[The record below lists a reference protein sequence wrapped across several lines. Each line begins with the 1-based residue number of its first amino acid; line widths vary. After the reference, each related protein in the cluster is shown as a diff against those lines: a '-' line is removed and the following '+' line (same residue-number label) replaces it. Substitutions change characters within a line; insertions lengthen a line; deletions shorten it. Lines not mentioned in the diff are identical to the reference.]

1 MLRYGLTSGANLSRR
16 LALAPASSAL
26 IPRAGHAQIAFKS
39 SKALEEE
46 ESPNSSGNSKNSGKQ
61 QESRKDLP
69 SFLGTVGGPSS
80 SNSFS
85 GGGGTDALKAF
96 FEKRRATLEKEKSQ
110 LQKSEKPQP
119 TNRRQQPQSNAG
131 RGQANRPA
139 RSNNTAGSAC
149 DFTALRNALSR
160 KPQPK
165 PQQQQ
170 QQQQQ
175 GSQQRQA
182 QPQQQQQGSQQR
194 QAQPQQ
200 QQGSQQR
207 PQQSQINR
215 NNNPNPQQQ
224 QQRSSRPLPNNTTT
238 TINRG
243 RQNQQSYERNNGGSE
258 NNRQE
263 IPRLADLM
271 KHLRPDVLSQ
281 QPREQNTNRRDS
293 MQRQEQPQWRQR
305 RQQQQQQ
312 QRPGQDSM
320 EQRQFQQRPS
330 FSQRGPRQP
339 FQRQRNDDFLQGRI
353 TRADEDDAASTA
365 ATQAALKKQDETRTI
380 TLPLDDMTLT
390 ELSILYRV
398 KVDDIKKKLKSMGER
413 VNDEYMLDV
422 DMAELLAMEYGFET
436 VRSTPR
442 TVMDAEQILLQ
453 RRAGAE
459 EVEESPSSSFT
470 TEVEKPSFDSLP
482 PRPPVVCIMGHV
494 DHGKTTL
501 MDALRR
507 RSLQQQ
513 GGGGKEK
520 KQKGGATAARSK
532 DVAGTEAGGITQI
545 ISAFQ
550 VALEGQ
556 DSAVTFLDTPGH
568 AAFSAMRQSGSHAA
582 DVIVLVVAADDGVS
596 EQTIEII
603 NFYKSIVQGAG
614 DSGISMIIALNKID
628 KPGLDVDQAKTRI
641 ENQLLEHG
649 IITEGLNYS
658 GSEYGLPV
666 TVVPTSGL
674 TGQGLDE
681 LMESLLL
688 QSEIMDLRAD
698 DKARGEGIVMDARL
712 EKGLG
717 VVVDCIVRWG
727 TIKKGDVVVSG
738 TQLGKVRML
747 KDGE

>member
-1 MLRYGLTSGANLSRR
+1 MLRYGLTSGANISRR
-16 LALAPASSAL
+16 LTLSPASSAL
-26 IPRAGHAQIAFKS
+26 VPIASHAQVAFKS
-39 SKALEEE
+39 SKALEEK
-46 ESPNSSGNSKNSGKQ
+46 ESLNSISGSKNNSGKP
-61 QESRKDLP
+61 QESKKELP
-69 SFLGTVGGPSS
+69 SFLGTVGGSS
-80 SNSFS
+80 SSS
-85 GGGGTDALKAF
+85 SSSGGGTDALKAF
-96 FEKRRATLEKEKSQ
+96 FEKRRATLEREKEKAL
-110 LQKSEKPQP
+110 LQKSEQPQP
-119 TNRRQQPQSNAG
+119 SNQRQQPQSNNAG
-131 RGQANRPA
+131 RGQGNRPA
-139 RSNNTAGSAC
+139 RSNNTAGSPN

-160 KPQPK
+160 KPQPR
-165 PQQQQ
+165 QQQQ
-170 QQQQQ
+170 Q
-175 GSQQRQA
+175 
-182 QPQQQQQGSQQR
+182 PGSQQR

-215 NNNPNPQQQ
+215 NNNHNPQQQ
-224 QQRSSRPLPNNTTT
+224 PRSSRPLPNNNNNNN
-238 TINRG
+238 IRS
-243 RQNQQSYERNNGGSE
+243 RPNQQSFERNNGGNQ

-271 KHLRPDVLSQ
+271 KHLRPDVLSEQ
-281 QPREQNTNRRDS
+281 TGEQNNNRRDS

-312 QRPGQDSM
+312 QQQQRPGQDSM

-330 FSQRGPRQP
+330 SFSQRGPRQP
-339 FQRQRNDDFLQGRI
+339 FQRQKNDDFLQGRI
-353 TRADEDDAASTA
+353 ARADEDDAASTP
-365 ATQAALKKQDETRTI
+365 KKQDEIRTI

-390 ELSILYRV
+390 EMSILYRI
-398 KVDDIKKKLKSMGER
+398 KVDDIKRKLKSMGER

-422 DMAELLAMEYGFET
+422 DMAELLAMEYGLET
-436 VRSTPR
+436 VRSNPR

-459 EVEESPSSSFT
+459 EVESSSSASST
-470 TEVEKPSFDSLP
+470 TEVEKLSLDSLP

-513 GGGGKEK
+513 GGGDGKKK
-520 KQKGGATAARSK
+520 KQKGGATAAKSK

-556 DSAVTFLDTPGH
+556 DSAITFLDTPGH

-628 KPGLDVDQAKTRI
+628 KPGLDVDQATTRV

-681 LMESLLL
+681 LMESLFL

-698 DKARGEGIVMDARL
+698 DKARAEGIVLDARL

-727 TIKKGDVVVSG
+727 SIKKGDVVVSG
-738 TQLGKVRML
+738 TQFGKVRML

>member
-16 LALAPASSAL
+16 LALAPASFTS
-26 IPRAGHAQIAFKS
+26 IPRAGRAQVAFKS
-39 SKALEEE
+39 SKALENE
-46 ESPNSSGNSKNSGKQ
+46 ESLNSSSGSKNNSGKQ
-61 QESRKDLP
+61 QESKKDLP
-69 SFLGTVGGPSS
+69 SFLGTIGEPSS
-80 SNSFS
+80 SNSS
-85 GGGGTDALKAF
+85 SGGGTDALKAF
-96 FEKRRATLEKEKSQ
+96 FEKRRATLEKEKEKA
-110 LQKSEKPQP
+110 LLEKSEQPQP
-119 TNRRQQPQSNAG
+119 PNQRQQPQSTYAG
-131 RGQANRPA
+131 RGQGNGPA
-139 RSNNTAGSAC
+139 RSNKTAGSPS

-165 PQQQQ
+165 QQQQ
-170 QQQQQ
+170 QQQP
-175 GSQQRQA
+175 GSQQRQS
-182 QPQQQQQGSQQR
+182 QSQSQQGL
-194 QAQPQQ
+194 
-200 QQGSQQR
+200 QQR

-224 QQRSSRPLPNNTTT
+224 QRSSRPLPNTN
-238 TINRG
+238 NNNNNNGG
-243 RQNQQSYERNNGGSE
+243 RPNQQSFARNNGGNE

-271 KHLRPDVLSQ
+271 KHLRPDVLTQ
-281 QPREQNTNRRDS
+281 QPREQNNNRRDS
-293 MQRQEQPQWRQR
+293 IQRQEQPQWRQR
-305 RQQQQQQ
+305 RQQQQQQQQQQ

-330 FSQRGPRQP
+330 SFSQRGPRQP
-339 FQRQRNDDFLQGRI
+339 FQRQKNDDFLQGRI
-353 TRADEDDAASTA
+353 ARADEDDATSTPASHA
-365 ATQAALKKQDETRTI
+365 SKKEDDTRTI

-390 ELSILYRV
+390 EMSILYRI
-398 KVDDIKKKLKSMGER
+398 KVDDIKRKLKSMGER
-413 VNDEYMLDV
+413 VNDKYMLDV
-422 DMAELLAMEYGFET
+422 DMAELLAMEYGLET
-436 VRSTPR
+436 VRSIPR

-459 EVEESPSSSFT
+459 EVEESSSSSST
-470 TEVEKPSFDSLP
+470 TEVEKPSFDSFP

-513 GGGGKEK
+513 GGGDGKEK
-520 KQKGGATAARSK
+520 KQKGGATAAKSK

-550 VALEGQ
+550 VTLEGQ
-556 DSAVTFLDTPGH
+556 DSAITFLDTPGH

-596 EQTIEII
+596 EQTVEII

-628 KPGLDVDQAKTRI
+628 KPGLDVDQAKMRI

-666 TVVPTSGL
+666 TVVPTSGM

-681 LMESLLL
+681 LMESLFL

-698 DKARGEGIVMDARL
+698 DKACAEGIVLDARL

-727 TIKKGDVVVSG
+727 SIKKGDVVVSG

>member
-1 MLRYGLTSGANLSRR
+1 
-16 LALAPASSAL
+16 
-26 IPRAGHAQIAFKS
+26 
-39 SKALEEE
+39 
-46 ESPNSSGNSKNSGKQ
+46 
-61 QESRKDLP
+61 
-69 SFLGTVGGPSS
+69 
-80 SNSFS
+80 
-85 GGGGTDALKAF
+85 
-96 FEKRRATLEKEKSQ
+96 
-110 LQKSEKPQP
+110 
-119 TNRRQQPQSNAG
+119 
-131 RGQANRPA
+131 
-139 RSNNTAGSAC
+139 
-149 DFTALRNALSR
+149 
-160 KPQPK
+160 
-165 PQQQQ
+165 
-170 QQQQQ
+170 
-175 GSQQRQA
+175 
-182 QPQQQQQGSQQR
+182 
-194 QAQPQQ
+194 
-200 QQGSQQR
+200 
-207 PQQSQINR
+207 
-215 NNNPNPQQQ
+215 
-224 QQRSSRPLPNNTTT
+224 
-238 TINRG
+238 
-243 RQNQQSYERNNGGSE
+243 
-258 NNRQE
+258 
-263 IPRLADLM
+263 
-271 KHLRPDVLSQ
+271 
-281 QPREQNTNRRDS
+281 
-293 MQRQEQPQWRQR
+293 
-305 RQQQQQQ
+305 
-312 QRPGQDSM
+312 M
-320 EQRQFQQRPS
+320 EQRQFQPRPS

-339 FQRQRNDDFLQGRI
+339 FQRQKNDDFLQGRI
-353 TRADEDDAASTA
+353 TRADEDDASSTA
-365 ATQAALKKQDETRTI
+365 DTNALKKQDETRTI

-390 ELSILYRV
+390 ELSILYRI

-422 DMAELLAMEYGFET
+422 DMSELLAMEYGFET
-436 VRSTPR
+436 VRENPR

-459 EVEESPSSSFT
+459 EVEESSISST

-513 GGGGKEK
+513 QGGGGVKEK
-520 KQKGGATAARSK
+520 KQKGGATAAKSK

-582 DVIVLVVAADDGVS
+582 DVIVLVVAADDGIS

-603 NFYKSIVQGAG
+603 NFYKAIVKGAG
-614 DSGISMIIALNKID
+614 DSGISMIVALNKID

-666 TVVPTSGL
+666 TVIPTSGL

-681 LMESLLL
+681 LMESLIL

-698 DKARGEGIVMDARL
+698 DKARAEGIVMDARL

-727 TIKKGDVVVSG
+727 SIKKGDVVVSG

>member
-1 MLRYGLTSGANLSRR
+1 MLRYGLTSAANLSRR
-16 LALAPASSAL
+16 LALAPTSSAL
-26 IPRAGHAQIAFKS
+26 VPRAGHAQVAFKS

-46 ESPNSSGNSKNSGKQ
+46 DSLKSTSGSKNNSGKQ
-61 QESRKDLP
+61 QESKKELP
-69 SFLGTVGGPSS
+69 SFLGTVGGSSS
-80 SNSFS
+80 SNSS
-85 GGGGTDALKAF
+85 SGGGTDALKAF
-96 FEKRRATLEKEKSQ
+96 FEKRRATLEREKEKAQ
-110 LQKSEKPQP
+110 LQKSEQPQP
-119 TNRRQQPQSNAG
+119 PNQRQQPQSNNAG
-131 RGQANRPA
+131 RGQGNRPA
-139 RSNNTAGSAC
+139 RSNNTAGSPN

-165 PQQQQ
+165 QQQQ
-170 QQQQQ
+170 QP
-175 GSQQRQA
+175 GSQQRQS
-182 QPQQQQQGSQQR
+182 QPQQ
-194 QAQPQQ
+194 QQ

-215 NNNPNPQQQ
+215 NNNSNPQQQ
-224 QQRSSRPLPNNTTT
+224 QQQQQQQQRPSRPLPNANTTNNN
-238 TINRG
+238 IRG
-243 RQNQQSYERNNGGSE
+243 RPNQQSSERNNGGNQ

-271 KHLRPDVLSQ
+271 KHLRPDALSEQ
-281 QPREQNTNRRDS
+281 TREQNNNRRDS

-312 QRPGQDSM
+312 QQQQRPGQDSM

-330 FSQRGPRQP
+330 SFSQRGPRQP
-339 FQRQRNDDFLQGRI
+339 FQRQKNDDFLQGR
-353 TRADEDDAASTA
+353 TARADEFDAASTS
-365 ATQAALKKQDETRTI
+365 KKEDETRTI

-390 ELSILYRV
+390 EMSILYRI
-398 KVDDIKKKLKSMGER
+398 KVDDIKRKLKSMGER

-422 DMAELLAMEYGFET
+422 DMAELLAMEYGLET
-436 VRSTPR
+436 VRSNPR
-442 TVMDAEQILLQ
+442 TVMNAEEILLQ

-459 EVEESPSSSFT
+459 EVESSSSSSSS

-513 GGGGKEK
+513 GGGDGKVK
-520 KQKGGATAARSK
+520 KQKGGATAAKSK
-532 DVAGTEAGGITQI
+532 DMAGTEAGGITQI

-556 DSAVTFLDTPGH
+556 DSAITFLDTPGH

-681 LMESLLL
+681 LMESLFL

-698 DKARGEGIVMDARL
+698 DKARAEGIVLDARL

-727 TIKKGDVVVSG
+727 SIKKGDVVVSG
-738 TQLGKVRML
+738 TQFGKVRML